1 MCYRRDLDTGP
12 INSVTL
18 ILAFAPIVGLLLLI
32 LLGLARLLEV
42 LL

>member
-1 MCYRRDLDTGP
+1 MYRRDLDTGP
-12 INSVTL
+12 IGPTMIL
-18 ILAFAPIVGLLLLI
+18 LAFAPIVGLLLLI